1 MAFSKENFVDS
12 YIAEVREHIDSIN
25 SHIISLKN
33 SPDDEEPT
41 TEILRLL
48 HTIKGSSRM
57 LDYKS
62 VENVAHHLE
71 SVFKGI
77 LEKKIEFTT
86 NIVKLSFKCTELID
100 LILTKI
106 AKTGSSEVKIDNFTE
121 TCERAASGF
130 FFDPDSLVLWTD
142 TTGTFGDDSELHDEW
157 EENFTTT
164 TSFDQITSVR
174 ISIDRINAIIQ
185 EYDNL
190 VIKQFRLKHQIEA
203 LEKRLANRNSER
215 LYEVPHQLHEDLAA
229 TENAVFET
237 QHQIFALRMLPL
249 EMVLAPLKK
258 EITKEAMNLA
268 KNITVDIPETTFML
282 DKVILEQLRTVLLHL
297 VRNCLDHGIED
308 EETRA
313 ALGKDRQGLISIHAK
328 QVSNRIIITVM
339 DDGCGI
345 QYDKIREKAIE
356 MNPNH
361 RSEIEA
367 MPDRELQQYI
377 FLPGFS
383 TSSKATEI
391 SGRGIGLDVLRNAME
406 KIKGKIRIFTEKDK
420 GTTFELSI
428 PLTLATQRGL
438 FVISG
443 DEKVMIPSHYI
454 SEVIT
459 TTGDNIITMQN
470 QRYINIH
477 NRIIPLHFLSSILGS
492 GQQKDISNVIIVE
505 YLETKMGIIVDSIKQ
520 NENVII
526 TPLPDCLQKMKSL
539 QGVVYDENYAIIPV
553 IDIPCMM
560 QKMRELVV
568 YDTKKYISK
577 NQKKTRTVLI
587 VDDSATTRQIEQAI
601 IEADGYSVETAVDG
615 VDALEKIHK
624 KNIDIVITDISM
636 PRMDGKTLLSNIR
649 RLEHKNNIPVI
660 VVSGAYDIYSK
671 KLFMEAGAQA
681 FIVKSDFQRGN
692 LLDAVKELLDE
703 N

>member
-12 YIAEVREHIDSIN
+12 YITEVREHIDSIN

-33 SPDDEEPT
+33 SPSKEKPA

-57 LDYKS
+57 LDYQS

-71 SVFKGI
+71 SIFKSI
-77 LEKKIEFTT
+77 LERKIEFTT
-86 NIVKLSFKCTELID
+86 NIIKLSFKCTELID
-100 LILTKI
+100 SILTKI
-106 AKTGSSEVKIDNFTE
+106 EKTGSSDVKIDDFTE
-121 TCERAASGF
+121 TCERAASGY
-130 FFDPDSLVLWTD
+130 FFDPESLVQCAD
-142 TTGTFGDDSELHDEW
+142 TTDEGSDFHDKW

-185 EYDNL
+185 DYDNL
-190 VIKQFRLKHQIEA
+190 VIKQFRLKHQIEL
-203 LEKRLANRNSER
+203 LEKRLANRNSGR
-215 LYEVPHQLHEDLAA
+215 IYEIPHQLHEDLAA
-229 TENAVFET
+229 TENAIFET

-268 KNITVDIPETTFML
+268 KNIIVDIPETTFML

-313 ALGKDRQGLISIHAK
+313 ALGKNAQGLISIHAK

-345 QYDKIREKAIE
+345 QYDKIREKAIQL
-356 MNPNH
+356 NPNH
-361 RSEIEA
+361 KSEIEA

-459 TTGDNIITMQN
+459 TTGDNIIAMQN
-470 QRYINIH
+470 QRYINVH
-477 NRIIPLHFLSSILGS
+477 NRIIPIHFLSSIIGS

-505 YLETKMGIIVDSIKQ
+505 YLETKMGIVVDSIKQ

-539 QGVVYDENYAIIPV
+539 QGVVYDENYSIIPV

-636 PRMDGKTLLSNIR
+636 PRMDGKTLLTNIR

>member
-12 YIAEVREHIDSIN
+12 YITEVREHIDSIN

-33 SPDDEEPT
+33 SPSKEKPA

-57 LDYKS
+57 LDYQS

-71 SVFKGI
+71 SIFKSI
-77 LEKKIEFTT
+77 LERKIEFTT
-86 NIVKLSFKCTELID
+86 NIIKLSFKCTELID
-100 LILTKI
+100 SILTKI
-106 AKTGSSEVKIDNFTE
+106 EKTGSSDVKIDDFTE
-121 TCERAASGF
+121 TCERAASGY
-130 FFDPDSLVLWTD
+130 FFDPESLVQCAD
-142 TTGTFGDDSELHDEW
+142 TTDEGSDFHDEW

-185 EYDNL
+185 DYDNL
-190 VIKQFRLKHQIEA
+190 VIKQFRLKHQIEL
-203 LEKRLANRNSER
+203 LEKRLANRNSGR
-215 LYEVPHQLHEDLAA
+215 IYEIPHQLHEDLAA
-229 TENAVFET
+229 TENAIFET

-268 KNITVDIPETTFML
+268 KNIIVDIPETTFML

-297 VRNCLDHGIED
+297 IRNCLDHGIKD

-313 ALGKDRQGLISIHAK
+313 ALGKNAQGLISIHAK

-345 QYDKIREKAIE
+345 QYDKIREKAIQL
-356 MNPNH
+356 NPNH
-361 RSEIEA
+361 KSEIEA

-459 TTGDNIITMQN
+459 TTGDNIIAMQN
-470 QRYINIH
+470 QRYINVH
-477 NRIIPLHFLSSILGS
+477 NRIIPIHFLSSIIGS

-505 YLETKMGIIVDSIKQ
+505 YLETKMGIVVDSIKQ

-539 QGVVYDENYAIIPV
+539 QGVVYDENYSIIPV

-636 PRMDGKTLLSNIR
+636 PRMDGKTLLTNIR

>member
-12 YIAEVREHIDSIN
+12 YITEVREHIDSIN

-33 SPDDEEPT
+33 SPSKEKPA

-57 LDYKS
+57 LDYQS

-71 SVFKGI
+71 SIFKSI
-77 LEKKIEFTT
+77 LERKIEFTT
-86 NIVKLSFKCTELID
+86 NIIKLSFKCTELID
-100 LILTKI
+100 SILTKI
-106 AKTGSSEVKIDNFTE
+106 EKTGSSDVKIDDFTE
-121 TCERAASGF
+121 TCERAASGY
-130 FFDPDSLVLWTD
+130 FFDPESLVQCADATD
-142 TTGTFGDDSELHDEW
+142 EGSDFHDEW

-185 EYDNL
+185 DYDNL
-190 VIKQFRLKHQIEA
+190 VIKQFRLKHQIEL
-203 LEKRLANRNSER
+203 LEKRLANRNSGR
-215 LYEVPHQLHEDLAA
+215 IYEIPHQLHEDLAA
-229 TENAVFET
+229 TENAIFET

-268 KNITVDIPETTFML
+268 KNIIVDIPETTFML

-313 ALGKDRQGLISIHAK
+313 ALGKNAQGLISIHAK

-345 QYDKIREKAIE
+345 QYDKIREKAIQL
-356 MNPNH
+356 NPNH
-361 RSEIEA
+361 KSEIEA

-459 TTGDNIITMQN
+459 TTGDNIIAMQN
-470 QRYINIH
+470 QRYINVH
-477 NRIIPLHFLSSILGS
+477 NRIIPIHFLSSIIGS

-505 YLETKMGIIVDSIKQ
+505 YLETKMGIVVDSIKQ

-539 QGVVYDENYAIIPV
+539 QGVVYDENYSIIPV

-636 PRMDGKTLLSNIR
+636 PRMDGKTLLTNIR

>member
-1 MAFSKENFVDS
+1 M
-12 YIAEVREHIDSIN
+12 
-25 SHIISLKN
+25 
-33 SPDDEEPT
+33 
-41 TEILRLL
+41 
-48 HTIKGSSRM
+48 
-57 LDYKS
+57 
-62 VENVAHHLE
+62 
-71 SVFKGI
+71 
-77 LEKKIEFTT
+77 
-86 NIVKLSFKCTELID
+86 
-100 LILTKI
+100 
-106 AKTGSSEVKIDNFTE
+106 
-121 TCERAASGF
+121 
-130 FFDPDSLVLWTD
+130 
-142 TTGTFGDDSELHDEW
+142 
-157 EENFTTT
+157 
-164 TSFDQITSVR
+164 
-174 ISIDRINAIIQ
+174 
-185 EYDNL
+185 
-190 VIKQFRLKHQIEA
+190 IKQFRLKHQIEL
-203 LEKRLANRNSER
+203 LEKRLANRNSGR
-215 LYEVPHQLHEDLAA
+215 IYEIPHQLHEDLAA
-229 TENAVFET
+229 TENAIFET

-268 KNITVDIPETTFML
+268 KNIIVDIPETTFML

-313 ALGKDRQGLISIHAK
+313 ALGKNAQGLISIHAK

-345 QYDKIREKAIE
+345 QYDKIREKAIQL
-356 MNPNH
+356 NPNH
-361 RSEIEA
+361 KSEIEA

-459 TTGDNIITMQN
+459 TTGDNIIAMQN
-470 QRYINIH
+470 QRYINVH
-477 NRIIPLHFLSSILGS
+477 NRIIPIHFLSSIIGS
-492 GQQKDISNVIIVE
+492 GQQKDISNIIIVE
-505 YLETKMGIIVDSIKQ
+505 YLETKMGIVVDSIKQ

-539 QGVVYDENYAIIPV
+539 QGVVYDENYSIIPV

-636 PRMDGKTLLSNIR
+636 PRMDGKTLLTNIR